1 MYNAFTYYVCLLM
14 YKLQLCSSFCH
25 KLSVVARQP
34 GTVLQR
40 YVVGGPVVLVNN
52 ASAVSDS

>member
-25 KLSVVARQP
+25 KLPVVARQP
-34 GTVLQR
+34 GTAYR
-40 YVVGGPVVLVNN
+40 GTSGW
-52 ASAVSDS
+52 SCGVSE